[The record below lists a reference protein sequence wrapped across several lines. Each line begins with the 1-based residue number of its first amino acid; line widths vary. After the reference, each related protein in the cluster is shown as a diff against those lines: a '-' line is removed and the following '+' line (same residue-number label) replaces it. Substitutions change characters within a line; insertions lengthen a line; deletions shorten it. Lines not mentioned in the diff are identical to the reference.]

1 MLRIFGK
8 PFVDATSLI
17 GQLIALVQTQK
28 FSSFNDKG
36 KKEITDALDRLI
48 DQAIALGLP
57 LSRIS
62 ADRLRVEI
70 NKENFNRAILRHS
83 MVELQY
89 RLTDEIDSTYL
100 LSLSRRERDLY
111 EPTLSLWGMEV
122 SLKFPSITYEID
134 ESAKCLA
141 LRRATASAF
150 HSIRSLEAAIRA
162 MSRCLGIP
170 DPTRAAGRNWGS
182 LLKAIKTEIDVR
194 WSPADRLL
202 GDGRT
207 FEETYAAL
215 AAMQNPYRNATMHLD
230 HKYTEDEAQNLFEI
244 VKGFMNRIADR
255 MDENGDP
262 KA

>member
-111 EPTLSLWGMEV
+111 EPTLPLWGMEL

-134 ESAKCLA
+134 ESGKC
-141 LRRATASAF
+141 
-150 HSIRSLEAAIRA
+150 
-162 MSRCLGIP
+162 C
-170 DPTRAAGRNWGS
+170 PTPG
-182 LLKAIKTEIDVR
+182 
-194 WSPADRLL
+194 
-202 GDGRT
+202 
-207 FEETYAAL
+207 
-215 AAMQNPYRNATMHLD
+215 
-230 HKYTEDEAQNLFEI
+230 
-244 VKGFMNRIADR
+244 NR
-255 MDENGDP
+255 
-262 KA
+262 